1 MKRAALLLLIV
12 LAIAVSAAAAAPS
25 VAGDWTVTVP
35 DSPHG
40 AMTMG
45 LTLKQEGTKVA
56 GTFSSGH
63 MAGIA
68 VSGEFANSELK
79 LETAGA
85 ADEKIVF
92 NAKMK
97 DDGTLAGYLSSPMGD
112 MKWTASR
119 AEAKGGK

>member
-1 MKRAALLLLIV
+1 MKRACSIV
-12 LAIAVSAAAAAPS
+12 LMTLAIAVSAAAAPS
-25 VAGDWTVTVP
+25 VAGNWTVTLP

-45 LTLKQEGTKVA
+45 LTLKQEGTKVS

-68 VSGEFANSELK
+68 LSGEFANSELK
-79 LETAGA
+79 LETGGA
-85 ADEKIVF
+85 ADDKIVF

-97 DDGTLAGYLSSPMGD
+97 GDGTLAGYLSSPMGD

-119 AEAKGGK
+119 AEAKDGK

>member
-1 MKRAALLLLIV
+1 MKRASVLLLIL
-12 LAIAVSAAAAAPS
+12 LAIAVSAAAAPS

-45 LTLKQEGTKVA
+45 LTLKQDGTKVT

-68 VSGEFANSELK
+68 VSGEFADGSLT
-79 LETAGA
+79 LETGGD
-85 ADEKIVF
+85 ADDKIVF

-97 DDGTLAGYLSSPMGD
+97 EDGTLAGYLSSPMGD

-119 AEAKGGK
+119 VQEKEKK